1 MKSIKRVNKIF
12 FALITILVILW
23 IAFDI
28 YHLNITSFTED
39 DVKRVIDSNITKGD
53 SVEKIV
59 SFLDSKRVTY
69 HTYKERNGDDVIS
82 FWLKDTSRSVMFR
95 FDTEVKLY
103 LDQSGELSKYKIMS
117 IGYED
122 FTFKRNIDTSFFSS
136 SQ

>member
-1 MKSIKRVNKIF
+1 MKSMKMVYKLCLV
-12 FALITILVILW
+12 LITLLVILW
-23 IAFDI
+23 IGFDI

-39 DVKRVIDSNITKGD
+39 DVKKVIDSNVSIGD
-53 SVEKIV
+53 SVEKVV
-59 SFLDSKRVTY
+59 SFLDSTGVDH
-69 HTYKERNGDDVIS
+69 HTYKERHGDDVIL
-82 FWLKDTSRSVMFR
+82 FWLKDTSRSVIVR

-103 LDQSGELSKYKIMS
+103 LDQSGGLAKYTIKS